1 MDALLGDGII
11 EVDFGGAG
19 YGEARSVAREVQGGR
34 KVRGR
39 MVWAYPLS
47 VDVCQQMRE
56 QWGGR
61 LRVHKALGAWYKGAA
76 AERTEQAA
84 RTQAQEAAGLVNLPQ
99 RYPQLHAWLKP
110 DQRVAAEWMA
120 HAYRNGGLLADE
132 GGVGK
137 TAAVIAGLLERD
149 QQGDILVICPKVSVR
164 SVWQKHF
171 QDHSDIPCYA
181 ARGTRAKREATIA
194 AYLADPAPRKVLV
207 IVAEMLRVK
216 GIRDAKKRL
225 QVTGAEYP
233 DLFGVPWA
241 TIIVDEGHKLLG
253 SFDVV
258 KGNLAAEG
266 LARLD
271 TTEDCFRLSATATP
285 WGKGGRI
292 EALFGTLHWLWPD
305 EFPSKWQWVGRH
317 FEVEDQKVFVK
328 GGGGATKSV
337 KRIGG
342 LKGDAQ
348 SLYDS
353 LGPRVLRRTMVEVS
367 PAHAGLKNWLVVPC
381 EMEGRQERLYK
392 AFTDNAEVKVDGG
405 ILSTT
410 GTLDYF
416 TRCRQLANGVVR
428 MEGRSVKFTGE
439 SNKVDRLM
447 EHLDSTGILDGS
459 SKTKVVVAS
468 QYNEF
473 LDVVMAR
480 LDKEKCPYLVL
491 TGATS
496 EAKRDEAME
505 TFQNGRR
512 ARVSGKARA
521 CLYCHIPYGH
531 YHTKE
536 CAYAWEPGPQV
547 FILNGKAGGVSIT
560 LDAADEMH
568 VLDQMYPPE
577 ANEQLFWR
585 IFRRGHIH
593 EVFYYLY
600 ESEGT
605 IDEKVSVTVAQ
616 GTEAQLRVL
625 DGRRG
630 LEVVRRLAK
639 YQPPQ

>member
-1 MDALLGDGII
+1 MDALLVDGTIH
-11 EVDFGGAG
+11 VDFH
-19 YGEARSVAREVQGGR
+19 EAPYAAARIAAKEVQGGR
-34 KVRGR
+34 KKRGA
-39 MVWAYPLS
+39 MVWVYPLS
-47 VDVCQQMRE
+47 VDVCHQMRE
-56 QWGGR
+56 AWSGE
-61 LRVHKALGAWYKGAA
+61 LRVHKSLSGWYQGAA
-76 AERTEQAA
+76 KER
-84 RTQAQEAAGLVNLPQ
+84 QAQADRAKAATANLTVLPA
-99 RYPQLHAWLKP
+99 RHPKLNAWLKE
-110 DQRVAAEWMA
+110 DQRIAAEWMA

-137 TAAVIAGLLERD
+137 TAAVVAGLLERE
-149 QQGDILVICPKVSVR
+149 QQGNILVICPKVSVR
-164 SVWQKHF
+164 SVWQRHF
-171 QDHSDIPCYA
+171 ADHSDVPCYA
-181 ARGTRAKREATIA
+181 ARGTRAKREAAIEA
-194 AYLADPAPRKVLV
+194 FMADPGPRKVLV
-207 IVAEMLRVK
+207 VVAEMLRVK
-216 GIRDAKKRL
+216 GKKDEKKRL
-225 QVTGAEYP
+225 VVEGAEYP
-233 DLFGVPWA
+233 ELFGITWDA
-241 TIIVDEGHKLLG
+241 LIVDEGHKLLG

-266 LARLD
+266 LARLETAD
-271 TTEDCFRLSATATP
+271 DCFRLCATATP

-305 EFPSKWQWVGRH
+305 EFPSKWQWIGRH
-317 FEVEDQKVFVK
+317 FEVHDDKVFVR
-328 GGGGATKSV
+328 GGGGATKTV

-342 LKGDAQ
+342 LRGDAET
-348 SLYDS
+348 LFHS
-353 LGPRVLRRTMVEVS
+353 LGPRVLRRTMAEVS
-367 PAHAGLKNWLVVPC
+367 PAHAGLKNWIVVPC
-381 EMEGRQERLYK
+381 EMEGKQERLYRT
-392 AFTDNAEVKVDGG
+392 FTENAEVKVDGG

-447 EHLDSTGILDGS
+447 AHLEAVGVLDGS
-459 SKTKVVVAS
+459 SPMKVVVAS

-496 EAKRDEAME
+496 EAKRDHAMD
-505 TFQNGRR
+505 TFQSPG
-512 ARVSGKARA
+512 
-521 CLYCHIPYGH
+521 
-531 YHTKE
+531 
-536 CAYAWEPGPQV
+536 GPQV

-593 EVFYYLY
+593 QVFYYLY

-605 IDEKVSVTVAQ
+605 IDEQVSVHVAG
-616 GTEAQLRVL
+616 GTEQQLRVL

-630 LEVVRRLAK
+630 LEVVRQLAK
-639 YQPPQ
+639 YQPPA